1 MTQDFEQIPEPDESR
16 IENSISD
23 QNNSMDNKNWAATRF
38 GRATAGTL
46 VGLVVSPANE
56 LVRLS
61 LYGVAQEYTHSP
73 IISALTLGVSTFA
86 VEGVGSYATADL
98 MDADMENNRI
108 QKIHNRIKKSRIM
121 SKINT
126 GVGTE
131 MGLSMFMGVPATMVI
146 KQAQLPERTR
156 EENRNYGL
164 RMSLGVAAVLGT
176 EALTLSETI
185 SHPSLKNGLILAGAV
200 GVAAGGVGRVMKRV
214 TSKKQAK
221 SQKNQNS
228 GEL

>member
-1 MTQDFEQIPEPDESR
+1 
-16 IENSISD
+16 
-23 QNNSMDNKNWAATRF
+23 
-38 GRATAGTL
+38 
-46 VGLVVSPANE
+46 
-56 LVRLS
+56 
-61 LYGVAQEYTHSP
+61 
-73 IISALTLGVSTFA
+73 
-86 VEGVGSYATADL
+86 
-98 MDADMENNRI
+98 
-108 QKIHNRIKKSRIM
+108 M